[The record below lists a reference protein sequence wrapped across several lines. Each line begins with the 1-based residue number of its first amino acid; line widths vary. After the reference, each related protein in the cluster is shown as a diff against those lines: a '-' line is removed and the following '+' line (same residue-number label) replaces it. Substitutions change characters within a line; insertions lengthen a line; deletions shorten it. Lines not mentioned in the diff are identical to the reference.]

1 MGFTIIELLVA
12 AVIGL
17 ITTTVAGNVL
27 VDQMKSSE
35 KIEALQRQRSNW
47 TRATDFISSEI
58 NLSERVYGRPADGDP
73 MPVTIPSEC
82 NINDDEFRL
91 AVELPDRNIMPIIYG
106 VKTSSSNWLGDNT
119 LYRCGPDIAED
130 GTYTN
135 TRTNDGSVESGP
147 FNAQIIDSL
156 DASKPGNGFNATI
169 TGLKKV
175 DFALSLKGLIQ
186 TSYSQ
191 TDTARSRVRQI
202 YGRPA
207 DTSICDLNGP
217 AHFRGNTAAET
228 NPDPATL
235 GGGNSDLLIC
245 GGGGNDS
252 LTGGDFNDVIEA
264 GDSGEVV
271 LTGGAG
277 NDYLRGTNSS
287 NTINGG
293 SGDDVLVAREGND
306 QLSGGSGTNQ
316 YLTGIDAGS
325 DLHDTVQGG
334 TNSDAGTDV
343 IYFEGVESEYTLSP
357 VCTRCTCQVEK
368 SPTRLVTI
376 NRGETLIFAESRLDL
391 PESEPPCTTPEP
403 TPEPTPAP
411 TPDPTP
417 EPTPAPTPAPSD
429 ELTSVSECNSEYAGV
444 FNSALRQ
451 RCKNCFNNPFGAGTW
466 STSTE
471 SCSR

>member
-1 MGFTIIELLVA
+1 M
-12 AVIGL
+12 
-17 ITTTVAGNVL
+17 
-27 VDQMKSSE
+27 
-35 KIEALQRQRSNW
+35 
-47 TRATDFISSEI
+47 
-58 NLSERVYGRPADGDP
+58 
-73 MPVTIPSEC
+73 
-82 NINDDEFRL
+82 
-91 AVELPDRNIMPIIYG
+91 
-106 VKTSSSNWLGDNT
+106 
-119 LYRCGPDIAED
+119 
-130 GTYTN
+130 
-135 TRTNDGSVESGP
+135 
-147 FNAQIIDSL
+147 
-156 DASKPGNGFNATI
+156 
-169 TGLKKV
+169 
-175 DFALSLKGLIQ
+175 
-186 TSYSQ
+186 
-191 TDTARSRVRQI
+191 
-202 YGRPA
+202 
-207 DTSICDLNGP
+207 NGP

-411 TPDPTP
+411 TPSNTR
-417 EPTPAPTPAPSD
+417 T
-429 ELTSVSECNSEYAGV
+429 NSST
-444 FNSALRQ
+444 NS
-451 RCKNCFNNPFGAGTW
+451 
-466 STSTE
+466 STDT
-471 SCSR
+471 CSIG